1 MNETNSNINGFK
13 DVLEID
19 LWKLLLLYLRRW
31 RLILLC
37 GLLAAAGTLFYTANF
52 ITPLYRASVTVY
64 VNSVKSNQQI
74 DYISASNLATA
85 QQLVNTY
92 VNIIRSD
99 TVLEKVVDSAKLDC
113 TAADIRGMMT
123 ASQVDETELF
133 TVYISHP
140 DPQMA
145 ARIANAVAEVAPGEI
160 EEFVEGSSTKII
172 DYAKVP
178 RGRYT
183 PSYRKNTF
191 FGGVVG
197 CFLAAAY
204 VTLVYLLDVRLKS
217 EDDLM
222 QLFDLPMLGQIPA
235 FAESEQKK
243 MTAGQKDRDNKPEKT
258 RHGIKGQE
266 K

>member
-1 MNETNSNINGFK
+1 MNESNINESR

-37 GLLAAAGTLFYTANF
+37 GLAGAVIALVYTANF

-64 VNSVKSNQQI
+64 VNSVKASQQV

-99 TVLEKVVDSAKLDC
+99 TVLEKVVDSAGLEY
-113 TAADIRGMMT
+113 TAAQIRCMMT
-123 ASQVDETELF
+123 AAQVDETELF

-140 DPQMA
+140 NPEMA
-145 ARIANAVAEVAPGEI
+145 AKIANAVARVAPGEI

-178 RGRYT
+178 TSRYT
-183 PSYRKNTF
+183 PSYRKNTLL
-191 FGGVVG
+191 GGVVG
-197 CFLAAAY
+197 CFLAVLY
-204 VTLVYLLDVRLKS
+204 VTLLYLLDVRIKS
-217 EDDLM
+217 EEDLT

-235 FAESEQKK
+235 FSEEDDKK
-243 MTAGQKDRDNKPEKT
+243 KPSLTARKDGGRGPEK
-258 RHGIKGQE
+258 HA
-266 K
+266 

>member
-1 MNETNSNINGFK
+1 MNESNINESR

-37 GLLAAAGTLFYTANF
+37 GLAAAVVALVYTANF

-64 VNSVKSNQQI
+64 VNSVKANQQV
-74 DYISASNLATA
+74 DYISASNLATS

-99 TVLEKVVDSAKLDC
+99 TVLEKVVENAGLGY
-113 TAADIRGMMT
+113 TAAQIRGMMT
-123 ASQVDETELF
+123 AAQVDETELF
-133 TVYISHP
+133 TVFISHP
-140 DPQMA
+140 DPEMA
-145 ARIANAVAEVAPGEI
+145 AKIANAVANVAPGEI

-178 RGRYT
+178 TSRYT
-183 PSYRKNTF
+183 PSYRKNTLL
-191 FGGVVG
+191 GGIVG
-197 CFLAAAY
+197 VFLALLY
-204 VTLVYLLDVRLKS
+204 VTLLYLLDVRIKS
-217 EDDLM
+217 EEDLT

-235 FAESEQKK
+235 FEENDRKKAEHS
-243 MTAGQKDRDNKPEKT
+243 GQKSGE
-258 RHGIKGQE
+258 HSVEG
-266 K
+266 

>member
-1 MNETNSNINGFK
+1 MNESNINESR

-31 RLILLC
+31 RLIVLC
-37 GLLAAAGTLFYTANF
+37 GLAAAVVALVYTANF

-64 VNSVKSNQQI
+64 VNSVKANQQV
-74 DYISASNLATA
+74 DYISASNLATS

-99 TVLEKVVDSAKLDC
+99 TVLEKVVENAGLGY

-123 ASQVDETELF
+123 AAQVDETELF
-133 TVYISHP
+133 TVFISHP
-140 DPQMA
+140 DPEMA
-145 ARIANAVAEVAPGEI
+145 ARIANAVANVAPGEI

-178 RGRYT
+178 TSRYT
-183 PSYRKNTF
+183 PSYRKNTLL
-191 FGGVVG
+191 GGIVG
-197 CFLAAAY
+197 VFLALLY
-204 VTLVYLLDVRLKS
+204 VTLLYLLDVRIKS
-217 EDDLM
+217 EEDLT

-235 FAESEQKK
+235 FEENDRKKAEYSGKK
-243 MTAGQKDRDNKPEKT
+243 TGEHSVER
-258 RHGIKGQE
+258 
-266 K
+266 

>member
-1 MNETNSNINGFK
+1 MNESKINESR

-31 RLILLC
+31 RLIVLC
-37 GLLAAAGTLFYTANF
+37 GLAAAVVALVYTANF

-64 VNSVKSNQQI
+64 VNSVKANQQV
-74 DYISASNLATA
+74 DYISASNLATS

-99 TVLEKVVDSAKLDC
+99 TVLEKVVENAGLGY

-123 ASQVDETELF
+123 AAQVDETELF

-140 DPQMA
+140 DPEMA
-145 ARIANAVAEVAPGEI
+145 AKIANAVANVAPGEI
-160 EEFVEGSSTKII
+160 EGFVEGSSTKII

-178 RGRYT
+178 TSRYT
-183 PSYRKNTF
+183 PSYRKNTLL
-191 FGGVVG
+191 GGIVG
-197 CFLAAAY
+197 VFLALLY
-204 VTLVYLLDVRLKS
+204 VTLLYLLDVRIKS
-217 EDDLM
+217 EEDLT

-235 FAESEQKK
+235 FEENDRTKVEYS
-243 MTAGQKDRDNKPEKT
+243 GQKPGE
-258 RHGIKGQE
+258 HSVEG
-266 K
+266 